1 MLDFYQA
8 LAEGQ
13 GFAVTVR
20 DFLKDQLEA
29 DFAAAWDK
37 GTFPAGAVTKLGQQ
51 GYLGAAIPEAYGGSE
66 LDPLSYGILMYQ
78 LERVDSGL
86 RSFVSVQGALC
97 AHAILAYGSEE
108 QRQRYLPGLAR
119 GELIGCFGLT
129 EPQGGSDPGAMQT
142 QVARTQSGY
151 RLHGR
156 KLWITNGAIADI
168 AVIWARDPEGK
179 VAGFIVPTNSPG
191 FLARPVGHKMSMRA
205 SVTSELVLEG
215 VELGEEARLPGA
227 KSLGAPLSCLTEA
240 RYGIA
245 WGALGAL
252 EAVYREALAFAQTR
266 SSFGNSL
273 ASRQLV
279 QQKLVQ
285 LVSDHTKGLLLVRQL
300 AALKA
305 AGRLNFAQVS
315 LAKRDNV
322 RAALQGAR
330 AAREILGAAGITT
343 DHAVI
348 RHLLNLETVDTYEGT
363 FDVQTLI
370 LGRELTGEAGF

>member
-1 MLDFYQA
+1 MLDFYRV
-8 LAEGQ
+8 LAQ
-13 GFAVTVR
+13 GKSFSATVR

-29 DFAAAWDK
+29 DFAASWEKAS
-37 GTFPAGAVTKLGQQ
+37 FPAEAVGKLARQ
-51 GYLGAAIPEAYGGSE
+51 GYLGAAIPEAYLGSE
-66 LDPLSYGILMYQ
+66 LDPLSYGILMYE

-97 AHAILAYGSEE
+97 AHAILTYGSED
-108 QRQRYLPGLAR
+108 QRRRYLPGLAR

-129 EPQGGSDPGAMQT
+129 EAQGGSDPSAMQT
-142 QVARTQSGY
+142 QVTRTESGY
-151 RLHGR
+151 QLHGR
-156 KLWITNGAIADI
+156 KLWITNGEIADI
-168 AVIWARDPEGK
+168 AVIWGRDPEGK
-179 VAGFIVPTNSPG
+179 VAGFIVPTKTPG

-205 SVTSELVLEG
+205 SVTSELVLER

-252 EAVYREALAFAQTR
+252 EAVYQEALAFALNR
-266 SSFGNSL
+266 SSFGHSL

-285 LVSDHTKGLLLVRQL
+285 MVADHTKGLLLVRQL
-300 AALKA
+300 AELKA
-305 AGRLNFAQVS
+305 SGQLSFAQVS
-315 LAKRDNV
+315 LAKRENV
-322 RAALQGAR
+322 RSALQAAR

-363 FDVQTLI
+363 FDIQTLI
-370 LGRELTGEAGF
+370 VGRELTGEAGF